1 MTIAIKDHT
10 ILQDFPEMGEHIH
23 ETKKNNAH
31 FASLSDKYDE
41 LVHSINR
48 MESGTETFTDE
59 HLEELKKKRLK
70 LKDELFSILK
80 KAA

>member
-1 MTIAIKDHT
+1 MTTAIKDHS
-10 ILQDFPEMGEHIH
+10 ILQDFPEMSERIH
-23 ETKKNNAH
+23 DTKKNNGH
-31 FASLSDKYDE
+31 FASLSGKYDE

-70 LKDELFSILK
+70 LKDELLSILQ